1 MNQFFGREKEL
12 KGLKDLLRKKTS
24 SLVVLR
30 GRRRIGKSTLAE
42 EFAKL
47 FPTHYTFTG
56 LPLSK
61 NPNAKAQYKEFR
73 RQMIEQGIPSY
84 DANDWGDLF
93 TILAKY
99 TQNEKVLI
107 VLDEITWMGSKD
119 PDFLGKLKI
128 AWDLHF
134 KKNHQLILIIS
145 GSNST
150 WIEKNILSSTGF
162 MGRIS
167 HRILLKELPLR
178 VCNKF
183 WGIKK
188 DLISSYEKFKILAL
202 TGGVPRYLEE
212 ILLDMTAEE
221 NISRLGFANSGIL
234 FSEFDNIFSDLFNGR
249 HRKYLSI
256 VKCLA
261 NGSSSLNQLAKK
273 LKKLKGG
280 DLSSSLKELEESG
293 FLTRDHAWH
302 IKNGQ
307 TSKLSRY
314 RLCDNYL
321 RFYLKYIEPNKN
333 KIANQTFKG
342 LPVSWLSIMGLQFE
356 NLVLNN
362 LDRIITLLNIPS
374 NELIAA
380 SPYLQTQTKNRKKCQ
395 IDLLIQTK
403 FNQLY
408 ICEIKFA
415 KDLLGSEIINEVK
428 KKINLLEYPKGF
440 SCRPVLIHVN
450 GVNDHLLEKEYFSH
464 IINFSDL
471 LEERDHKE
479 IY

>member
-1 MNQFFGREKEL
+1 MNQFLGREKEL
-12 KGLKDLLRKKTS
+12 IGLKELLRKKTS

-42 EFAKL
+42 EFAKS
-47 FPTHYTFTG
+47 FPKHYTFTG

-73 RQMIEQGIPSY
+73 RQMTEQGIPSY
-84 DANDWGDLF
+84 DSTDWGDLF
-93 TILAKY
+93 SILAKH
-99 TQNEKVLI
+99 TQREQVLI

-128 AWDLHF
+128 AWDLYF
-134 KKNHQLILIIS
+134 KKNPKLILILS
-145 GSNST
+145 GSNSA

-162 MGRIS
+162 MGRVS
-167 HRILLKELPLR
+167 YRILLKELPLR
-178 VCNKF
+178 ICNKF
-183 WGIKK
+183 WGAKK
-188 DLISSYEKFKILAL
+188 DLVSSYEKFKILAL

-212 ILLDMTAEE
+212 VLLDMTAEE
-221 NISRLGFANSGIL
+221 NISRLGFSNSGIL
-234 FSEFDNIFSDLFNGR
+234 FTEFDNIFSDLFNGR
-249 HRKYLSI
+249 HQKYLSI

-261 NGSSSLNQLAKK
+261 NGRASLNQLAKK

-280 DLSSSLKELEESG
+280 DLSSSLKALEESG
-293 FLTRDHAWH
+293 FLTRDHVWH

-307 TSKLSRY
+307 VSKLSQY

-333 KIANQTFKG
+333 KIENQTFKG
-342 LPVSWLSIMGLQFE
+342 LPSSWLSIMGLQFE

-362 LDRIITLLNIPS
+362 LDRIISLLNIPA
-374 NELIAA
+374 NEITAA

-415 KDLLGSEIINEVK
+415 KDMLGSDVIKEVQ
-428 KKINLLEYPKGF
+428 KKIDLLEYPKGF

-450 GVNDHLLEKEYFSH
+450 GVNDILLEKEYFSH
-464 IINFSDL
+464 IIDFSDL
-471 LEERDHKE
+471 LQD
-479 IY
+479 